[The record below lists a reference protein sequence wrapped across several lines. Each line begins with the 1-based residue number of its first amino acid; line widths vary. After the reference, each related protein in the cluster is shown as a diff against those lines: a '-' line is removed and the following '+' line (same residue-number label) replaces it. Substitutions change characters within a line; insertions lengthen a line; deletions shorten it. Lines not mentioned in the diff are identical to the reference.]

1 MGSILS
7 RVFYDNPRHNET
19 SSAGA
24 VVAGKA
30 AAASTTKPTA
40 VAATGSVW
48 EGRLGASPL
57 RRSVEEGADRSRAEA
72 KR

>member
-7 RVFYDNPRHNET
+7 RVFYDNPRHDDV

-30 AAASTTKPTA
+30 AAASTTKLTA
-40 VAATGSVW
+40 AAATGLVR

-57 RRSVEEGADRSRAEA
+57 KRSIEEEADRRRAEA
-72 KR
+72 TM

>member
-7 RVFYDNPRHNET
+7 RVFYDNPRHDDV
-19 SSAGA
+19 SSVGA

-30 AAASTTKPTA
+30 AAVSTTKTTA
-40 VAATGSVW
+40 VAATGSVR

-57 RRSVEEGADRSRAEA
+57 RRSVEEGVDRRRTEV